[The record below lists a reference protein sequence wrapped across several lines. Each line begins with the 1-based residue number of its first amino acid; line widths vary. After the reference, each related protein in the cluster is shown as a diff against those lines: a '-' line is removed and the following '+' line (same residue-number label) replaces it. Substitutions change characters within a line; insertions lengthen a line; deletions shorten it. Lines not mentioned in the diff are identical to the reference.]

1 MERDIIE
8 HYDFTCDVLKVGHHG
23 SQTSTDSLFI
33 QNVEP
38 DIAIISAGKNNF
50 YGHPHRS
57 VMNTLKRYQAK
68 TYETK
73 NGAIMIKSFLKL
85 QIIKTSNG
93 EFDIIIL

>member
-1 MERDIIE
+1 MLNLI
-8 HYDFTCDVLKVGHHG
+8 
-23 SQTSTDSLFI
+23 
-33 QNVEP
+33 
-38 DIAIISAGKNNF
+38 IISAGKNNF

-57 VMNTLKRYQAK
+57 VMDTLKRYKAK